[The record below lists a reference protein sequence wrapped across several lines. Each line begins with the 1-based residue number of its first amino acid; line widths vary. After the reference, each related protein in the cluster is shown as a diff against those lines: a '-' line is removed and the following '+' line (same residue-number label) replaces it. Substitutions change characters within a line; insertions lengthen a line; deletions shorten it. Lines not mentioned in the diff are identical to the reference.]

1 MAREFINRQPDY
13 TDLDL
18 DFFRTTTGDV
28 SVKKGDEA
36 IKRSV
41 RNLIM
46 TNFFERPFRS
56 YIGSNVRGLLFENLD
71 DFTASRIKD
80 AIFDTINNF
89 ETRVSL
95 IEVDIKP
102 DYDRNGFEVR
112 LIYVI
117 KNREQPVITSIFLE
131 RVR

>member
-13 TDLDL
+13 IDLDL